1 MGGRGRCTGYAN
13 YFRDYK
19 RLGPIP
25 KLATSKG
32 ERPSVNIKRRC
43 RVITKKITEADT
55 EERRQGV
62 MLAVR
67 NGSVVTWQ
75 HINLHGEYDFA
86 DEKLQDSIRLHAS
99 VILAAN
105 VLGQWEALV
114 SLTR

>member
-1 MGGRGRCTGYAN
+1 MPFDVAFWNQWVASFSSGR
-13 YFRDYK
+13 
-19 RLGPIP
+19 
-25 KLATSKG
+25 S
-32 ERPSVNIKRRC
+32 
-43 RVITKKITEADT
+43 VITKKITEADT

-67 NGSVVTWQ
+67 HGSVGTWQ
-75 HINLHGEYDFA
+75 HLNLHGEYDFA

-99 VILAAN
+99 VMLAAN

>member
-1 MGGRGRCTGYAN
+1 
-13 YFRDYK
+13 
-19 RLGPIP
+19 
-25 KLATSKG
+25 
-32 ERPSVNIKRRC
+32 
-43 RVITKKITEADT
+43 
-55 EERRQGV
+55 

-99 VILAAN
+99 VMLAAN

>member
-1 MGGRGRCTGYAN
+1 
-13 YFRDYK
+13 
-19 RLGPIP
+19 
-25 KLATSKG
+25 
-32 ERPSVNIKRRC
+32 
-43 RVITKKITEADT
+43 
-55 EERRQGV
+55 

-99 VILAAN
+99 VILAEN